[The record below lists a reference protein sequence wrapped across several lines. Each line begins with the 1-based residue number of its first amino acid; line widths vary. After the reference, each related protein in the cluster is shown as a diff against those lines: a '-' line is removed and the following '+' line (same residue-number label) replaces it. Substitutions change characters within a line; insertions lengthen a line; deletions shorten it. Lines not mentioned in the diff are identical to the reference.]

1 MGVEMDD
8 KKVFELKR
16 LELAY
21 KKQLLFMLG
30 VILVTFAG
38 VVLYIIN
45 VTNFNLQLFLVSLT
59 MISVGAIGMFNI
71 DTHMKEISHK
81 IKGL

>member
-1 MGVEMDD
+1 MDD

-16 LELAY
+16 LEMAY

-30 VILVTFAG
+30 VMLMVFSG
-38 VVLYIIN
+38 VILYIIN
-45 VTNFNLQLFLVSLT
+45 VQCFNLQLFLISLT
-59 MISVGAIGMFNI
+59 LIAVGAIGIFSI
-71 DTHMKEISHK
+71 DTHMREISKK